1 MSKGCW
7 WNDTGRG
14 KPKYSKNDLSQY
26 HSLHQKF
33 HMDWPRIEIRLAA
46 TA

>member
-1 MSKGCW
+1 MSMGCW
-7 WNDTGRG
+7 WNYTGRG

-33 HMDWPRIEIRLAA
+33 HMDWPRIEMELA
-46 TA
+46 TAA